1 MNAPTDSKHRSAPR
15 GLVAIVLVLLG
26 GLGYLGRDLVLPD
39 EASSTGTSAADRST
53 RTTRA
58 DEGERAIL
66 EAFAAKRSNLLV
78 EVRGRV
84 KRKLADDTEGSPHQ
98 KWILELASGHTV
110 LVAHNLDLAPRVP
123 LEAGDEL
130 LVRGEYEYSREGG
143 VLHWTH
149 DDPKGKHPGGW
160 VELRG
165 KRYE

>member
-1 MNAPTDSKHRSAPR
+1 MNAPTASKHPSTSR
-15 GLVAIVLVLLG
+15 GLVGLVLALLG
-26 GLGYLGRDLVLPD
+26 GLGYLGRDLVLPSD
-39 EASSTGTSAADRST
+39 TRSSGASVEDRPS

-66 EAFAAKRSNLLV
+66 DAFAAKRSNLLV

-98 KWILELASGHTV
+98 KWILTLAGGHTV

-149 DDPKGKHPGGW
+149 DDPARKHPGGW

-165 KRYE
+165 QRYE

>member
-1 MNAPTDSKHRSAPR
+1 MNAPIAPAHRSAPR
-15 GLVAIVLVLLG
+15 GLVALVLAVLG
-26 GLGYLGRDLVLPD
+26 GLGYLGRDLVLPS
-39 EASSTGTSAADRST
+39 ETNSSGTSAESRDPRST
-53 RTTRA
+53 RA
-58 DEGERAIL
+58 EEGERAIL
-66 EAFAAKRSNLLV
+66 DAFAAKRSNLLV
-78 EVRGRV
+78 EVSGRV
-84 KRKLADDTEGSPHQ
+84 KRALADDTEGSPHQ

-130 LVRGEYEYSREGG
+130 LIRGEYEYSREGG

-149 DDPKGKHPGGW
+149 DDPARKHPTGW